1 MPDYNDLFK
10 KKIAAIR
17 KKEAHLSKSVLSL
30 EEKLY
35 FELLDKFLDKL
46 ETSEGKI
53 VSSGKNITILNAID
67 KIFDDFTRS
76 KHLPVVRELA
86 SGILDVANL
95 NDKYFEFFK
104 DEGAG
109 KTFAKVQRRVNEFVR
124 ASVGLDAYFSFK
136 RDGFFD
142 RFISDR
148 TISNTLKQQT
158 LKAIQGGIGLTEYK
172 KQLKE
177 FVVGNEK
184 SVGAFSRYYK
194 QHAFGLFMNT
204 DTLSGKIYA
213 DALGMPAAV
222 YGGNIIETSRDFCIE
237 RYNKVFT
244 RAEIQKFGTPQ
255 DKYGGYTDKS
265 KGKFNGKPKIYNPFI
280 DVGGHENNCR
290 HTWQWVTKAIAIMMR
305 PDLKNVLN

>member
-1 MPDYNDLFK
+1 
-10 KKIAAIR
+10 
-17 KKEAHLSKSVLSL
+17 L
-30 EEKLY
+30 EERGINLA
-35 FELLDKFLDKL
+35 FQDPNSFIVTTFSKFDSKKGKASPRP
-46 ETSEGKI
+46 EEISSEMA
-53 VSSGKNITILNAID
+53 VMY
-67 KIFDDFTRS
+67 
-76 KHLPVVRELA
+76 E
-86 SGILDVANL
+86 
-95 NDKYFEFFK
+95 YFEFFK

-148 TISNTLKQQT
+148 TISNNLKQQT

-172 KQLKE
+172 KQLKD

-222 YGGNIIETSRDFCIE
+222 YGGNIIETSRDFCIV
-237 RYNKVFT
+237 RNNKVFT

-290 HTWQWVTKAIAIMMR
+290 HTWQRLQSSSSRRYRSTMR
-305 PDLKNVLN
+305 HRHNNTAMSRGQ